1 MKNWRDWTRTIWNSG
16 VIHIQSMALLT
27 KIEILKLLE
36 EENIDLGRDPER
48 VFVYYIEKGLLS
60 KSVGRNDQWQGLYP
74 EDTVEIIKII
84 KEYQKKGWKLSKI
97 KEFLEEDKRQETI
110 ADKLDNLRKW
120 EDQEARENKL
130 RTLLQLPEGQAY
142 DFYDLSRQ
150 NEDLWYLIVVVPQFE
165 KITWFLI
172 DISNPGNEQVV
183 KKKIMTTAEYNIF
196 IQTLATTQIEKGTIL
211 SREHIF
217 EKVFSMYFS

>member
-1 MKNWRDWTRTIWNSG
+1 MEDTE
-16 VIHIQSMALLT
+16 MLT
-27 KIEILKLLE
+27 KKEILRRLA
-36 EENIDLGRDPER
+36 EENVYLGPKPER

-74 EDTVEIIKII
+74 KDTVELIKTI

-110 ADKLDNLRKW
+110 ADKLENLRKW
-120 EDQEARENKL
+120 ENQEARGNKL
-130 RTLLQLPEGQAY
+130 REMLQLPEGQAH

-150 NEDLWYLIVVVPQFE
+150 NEDLWYWIVVVPQFE

-183 KKKIMTTAEYNIF
+183 KKKIMTIAEYNTF
-196 IQTLATTQIEKGTIL
+196 IQTLATTQIEKGNIL

-217 EKVFSMYFS
+217 EKAFSMYFS